1 MNYRHIL
8 LPTVLLLTAMLV
20 GCGGGIDV
28 VDEGTYTG
36 TVTEAV
42 PAEREIYV
50 TLEDGTKLEL
60 YFNEETELVRDGESV
75 EFSALE
81 AGTRVRLT
89 VTRVGN
95 RNEPQ
100 RVEIIGSPE

>member
-1 MNYRHIL
+1 MKIRLIL
-8 LPTVLLLTAMLV
+8 PIVLFFAGALV

-50 TLEDGTKLEL
+50 TLEGGKKIEL
-60 YFNEETELVRDGESV
+60 YFKEDTELTRDGETV
-75 EFSALE
+75 EFSALD
-81 AGTRVRLT
+81 AGTRVRVT
-89 VTRVGN
+89 VTRIGN
-95 RNEPQ
+95 RNEPK
-100 RVEIIGSPE
+100 RVEILGSQQ

>member
-1 MNYRHIL
+1 MNCRNI
-8 LPTVLLLTAMLV
+8 VLLAVLVLTATLS
-20 GCGGGIDV
+20 GCSGGIGV
-28 VDEGTYTG
+28 VEEGTYTG

-60 YFNEETELVRDGESV
+60 YFNEETELVQDGESV

-81 AGTRVRLT
+81 SGTRVRVT

>member
-1 MNYRHIL
+1 MNCRSIV
-8 LPTVLLLTAMLV
+8 PPVLLLTAMLV

-50 TLEDGTKLEL
+50 TLEDGTTLEL

-75 EFSALE
+75 EFSALQ
-81 AGTRVRLT
+81 AGTRVRVT

>member
-1 MNYRHIL
+1 MNCRTVGL
-8 LPTVLLLTAMLV
+8 LAVLLLTATLS

-28 VDEGTYTG
+28 VEEGTYTG
-36 TVTEAV
+36 TVTEVV

-50 TLEDGTKLEL
+50 TLEDGAKLEL
-60 YFNEETELVRDGESV
+60 YFNEETELVQDGESV
-75 EFSALE
+75 EFSALQ

-95 RNEPQ
+95 RNEPR
-100 RVEIIGSPE
+100 RVEIIGSPR